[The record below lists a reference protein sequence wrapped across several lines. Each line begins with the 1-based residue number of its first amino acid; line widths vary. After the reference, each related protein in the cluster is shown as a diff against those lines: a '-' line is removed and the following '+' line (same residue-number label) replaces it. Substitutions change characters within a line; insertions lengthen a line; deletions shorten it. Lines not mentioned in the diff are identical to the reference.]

1 MFGNFKLTV
10 KTIIIDTGLREHA
23 KLKSKEVWNV
33 ETENIKIKLGTIVTV
48 TDET

>member
-1 MFGNFKLTV
+1 MQN
-10 KTIIIDTGLREHA
+10 
-23 KLKSKEVWNV
+23 LKSKEVWNV